1 MGYKPKIILILLPI
15 IFTFCDK
22 PPVDEPEIL
31 IQENKM
37 IEMLVDIH
45 LAEAAFNTRR
55 FRDSTV
61 ENSSSLNFYYSVL
74 DKYQVADTVFENSFI
89 YYASQPR
96 KFEKMYRQAMNKL
109 NEMDQEFSGR
119 RLEPEELELQR

>member
-1 MGYKPKIILILLPI
+1 
-15 IFTFCDK
+15 
-22 PPVDEPEIL
+22 
-31 IQENKM
+31 M